1 MNLWIEI
8 VIGSRSFFILAD
20 FDILVV
26 GCGLTGS
33 VIARELAE
41 KGKKVLIIE
50 RRNHIGGN
58 MYDYIDTNG
67 VLVQLYGPH
76 TFHTKKRELYDYMC
90 KYAEWQDYKLTC
102 GAVINGKFTPTP
114 FNFQTIDDFFD
125 AEKTAKIKDAIK
137 NEYPDQEFA
146 PVLELL
152 NHKNPLIKEF
162 AQFLFTNDYAPY
174 TAKQWGISP
183 EEIDPS
189 VLRRVPVRFNYD
201 TGYFDDEFQVMPKK
215 SFTDFFKKLLDHPN
229 IEVRLGCDAKGW
241 VRLDEKSKEIFVN
254 GEKFE
259 GKVIYTGAIDELFG
273 CKYGKLPYRSLRFEW
288 KFENKKNFQDA
299 PVVAYPQEDGFTR
312 ITEYTKLPEQ
322 DVGQKTVY
330 ALEFPLPYKAG
341 EDNEP
346 YYPVPTEESQTIYEK
361 YRKEAECFHN
371 LLVCGRLG
379 DFKYYNMDNALENA
393 IEVVSKI

>member
-1 MNLWIEI
+1 MNNN
-8 VIGSRSFFILAD
+8 

-41 KGKKVLIIE
+41 QGKKILIIE
-50 RRNHIGGN
+50 RRDHIGGN
-58 MYDYIDTNG
+58 MYDYVNENG
-67 VLVQLYGPH
+67 VLVQQYGPH
-76 TFHTKKRELYDYMC
+76 IFHTKKRELYNYIC
-90 KYAEWQDYKLTC
+90 KYTEWQDYKLTC
-102 GAVINGKFTPTP
+102 GAVINGKYTPTP
-114 FNFQTIDDFFD
+114 FNFKTIDDFFD
-125 AEKTAKIKDAIK
+125 TEKASKIKDAI
-137 NEYPDQEFA
+137 NAEYPNQEFA

-152 NHKNPLIKEF
+152 NHKNPVIREY
-162 AQFLFTNDYAPY
+162 AEFLFNNDYAPY
-174 TAKQWGISP
+174 TAKQWGIKP

-189 VLRRVPVRFNYD
+189 VLRRVPVRFNYE
-201 TGYFDDEFQVMPKK
+201 TGYFDDEFQVMPKT
-215 SFTDFFKKLLDHPN
+215 SFTDFFKNILNHPN
-229 IEVRLGCDAKGW
+229 IEFKLGTDAKSW
-241 VRLDEKSKEIFVN
+241 IQLKEDTKEIFVN

-288 KFENKKNFQDA
+288 KTENKKSFQDA
-299 PVVAYPQEDGFTR
+299 PVVAYPQEKGFTR

-330 ALEFPLPYKAG
+330 ALEYPLPYKAG

-346 YYPVPTEESQTIYEK
+346 YYPVPTEESQVMYEK
-361 YRKEAECFHN
+361 YRKEADSIPN

-379 DFKYYNMDNALENA
+379 DFKYYNMDNALEVALNLVRN
-393 IEVVSKI
+393 I

>member
-1 MNLWIEI
+1 M
-8 VIGSRSFFILAD
+8 AD
-20 FDILVV
+20 FNYLIV

-41 KGKKVLIIE
+41 KGNKVLIIE

-58 MYDYIDTNG
+58 MYDYFDENG
-67 VLVQLYGPH
+67 VLVQQYGPH
-76 TFHTKKRELYDYMC
+76 TFHTKKQELYDYIC
-90 KYAEWQDYKLTC
+90 KFAEWQDYKLTC

-125 AEKTAKIKDAIK
+125 TEKAAKIKDAIK
-137 NEYPDQEFA
+137 TEYPNQEFA

-152 NHKNPLIKEF
+152 NHKNPVIREY
-162 AQFLFTNDYAPY
+162 AEFLFNNDYAPY
-174 TAKQWGISP
+174 TAKQWGIKP

-189 VLRRVPVRFNYD
+189 VLRRVPVRFNYE
-201 TGYFDDEFQVMPKK
+201 TGYFDDEFQVMPKT
-215 SFTDFFKKLLDHPN
+215 SFTDFFKNILNHPN
-229 IEVRLGCDAKGW
+229 IEFKLGTDAKSW
-241 VRLDEKSKEIFVN
+241 IQLKEDTKEIFVN

-312 ITEYTKLPEQ
+312 ISEYTKLPVQ
-322 DVGQKTVY
+322 NVGEKTVY
-330 ALEFPLPYKAG
+330 AVEYPLPYKAG

-346 YYPVPTEESQTIYEK
+346 YYPVLTKESLAMYQK
-361 YRKEAECFHN
+361 YRKEADNYYN
-371 LLVCGRLG
+371 LYICGRLG
-379 DFKYYNMDNALENA
+379 DFKYYNMDNALEKALERFKFN
-393 IEVVSKI
+393 K

>member
-1 MNLWIEI
+1 MNNN
-8 VIGSRSFFILAD
+8 

-41 KGKKVLIIE
+41 KGNKVLIIE
-50 RRNHIGGN
+50 RRDHIGGN
-58 MYDYIDTNG
+58 MYDYVNENG
-67 VLVQLYGPH
+67 VLVQQYGPH
-76 TFHTKKRELYDYMC
+76 IFHTKKRELYNYIC
-90 KYAEWQDYKLTC
+90 KYAEWQNYKLTC
-102 GAVINGKFTPTP
+102 GAVINGKYTPTP
-114 FNFQTIDDFFD
+114 FNFKTIDDFFD
-125 AEKTAKIKDAIK
+125 TEKAAKIKDAIK
-137 NEYPDQEFA
+137 TEYPNQEFA

-152 NHKNPLIKEF
+152 NHKNPVIREY
-162 AQFLFTNDYAPY
+162 AEFLFNNDYAPY
-174 TAKQWGISP
+174 TAKQWGIKP

-189 VLRRVPVRFNYD
+189 VLRRVPVRFNYE
-201 TGYFDDEFQVMPKK
+201 TGYFDDEFQVMPKT
-215 SFTDFFKKLLDHPN
+215 SFTDFFKNILNHPN
-229 IEVRLGCDAKGW
+229 IEFKLGTDAKSW
-241 VRLDEKSKEIFVN
+241 IELKDESKEIFVN

-288 KFENKKNFQDA
+288 ETENKKSFQDA
-299 PVVAYPQEDGFTR
+299 PVVAYPQEKDFTR

-322 DVGQKTVY
+322 DVGEKTVY
-330 ALEFPLPYKAG
+330 AVEYPLPYKAG

-361 YRKEAECFHN
+361 YRKEADSIPN

-379 DFKYYNMDNALENA
+379 DFKYYNMDNALEVA
-393 IEVVSKI
+393 LKIIKNIKL

>member
-1 MNLWIEI
+1 M
-8 VIGSRSFFILAD
+8 AD
-20 FDILVV
+20 FNYLIV

-41 KGKKVLIIE
+41 KGNKVLIIE

-58 MYDYIDTNG
+58 MYDYVDKNG
-67 VLVQLYGPH
+67 VLVQEYGPH

-125 AEKTAKIKDAIK
+125 VEKASAIK
-137 NEYPDQEFA
+137 EAIRLEYPYQEFA

-152 NHKNPLIKEF
+152 NHKNPLIKEY
-162 AQFLFTNDYAPY
+162 AEFLFKNDYAPY
-174 TAKQWGISP
+174 TAKQWGIKP
-183 EEIDPS
+183 EEIDSS
-189 VLRRVPVRFNYD
+189 VLRRVPVRFNYE
-201 TGYFDDEFQVMPKK
+201 TGYFDDEFQVMPKT
-215 SFTDFFKKLLDHPN
+215 SFTEFFKNILYHPN
-229 IEVRLGCDAKGW
+229 IDFKLGTDAKSW
-241 VRLDEKSKEIFVN
+241 IALKEETKEIFVN

-288 KFENKKNFQDA
+288 ITENIKNFQDA
-299 PVVAYPQEDGFTR
+299 PVVAYPQKEGFTR
-312 ITEYTKLPEQ
+312 ITEYTKLPVQNIGE
-322 DVGQKTVY
+322 KTVY
-330 ALEFPLPYKAG
+330 AIEYPLPYKGG

-346 YYPVPTEESQTIYEK
+346 YYPVLTKDSLAMYQK
-361 YRKEAECFHN
+361 YREEADNYYN
-371 LLVCGRLG
+371 LYVCGRLG
-379 DFKYYNMDNALENA
+379 DFKYYNMDNALEEALN
-393 IEVVSKI
+393 IGKKIK

>member
-1 MNLWIEI
+1 MNNN
-8 VIGSRSFFILAD
+8 

-41 KGKKVLIIE
+41 KGNKVLIIE
-50 RRNHIGGN
+50 RRDHTGGN
-58 MYDYIDTNG
+58 MYDYVNENG
-67 VLVQLYGPH
+67 VLVQQYGPH
-76 TFHTKKRELYDYMC
+76 IFHTKKRELYNYIC
-90 KYAEWQDYKLTC
+90 KYTEWQDYKLTC
-102 GAVINGKFTPTP
+102 GAVINGKYTPTP
-114 FNFQTIDDFFD
+114 FNFKTIDDFFD
-125 AEKTAKIKDAIK
+125 TEKASKIKDAIK
-137 NEYPDQEFA
+137 AEYPNQEFA

-152 NHKNPLIKEF
+152 NHKNPLIREY
-162 AQFLFTNDYAPY
+162 AEFLFNNDYAPY
-174 TAKQWGISP
+174 TAKQWGIKP

-189 VLRRVPVRFNYD
+189 VLRRVPVRFNYE
-201 TGYFDDEFQVMPKK
+201 TGYFDDEFQVMPKT
-215 SFTDFFKKLLDHPN
+215 SFTDFFKNILNHPN
-229 IEVRLGCDAKGW
+229 IEFKLGTDAKSW
-241 VRLDEKSKEIFVN
+241 IQLKEETKEIFVN

-330 ALEFPLPYKAG
+330 ALEYPLPYKSG
-341 EDNEP
+341 EENEP
-346 YYPVPTEESQTIYEK
+346 YYPVLTEDSQTMYKK
-361 YRKEAECFHN
+361 YRKDADFFPN
-371 LLVCGRLG
+371 LFVCGRLG
-379 DFKYYNMDNALENA
+379 DFKYYNMDNALERAFELCGDING
-393 IEVVSKI
+393 K